1 MKHIAHVTK
10 RPVLAGLGDRDL
22 TPAEQL
28 LAVLTKGK
36 SLTRN

>member
-10 RPVLAGLGDRDL
+10 RPALAGIPGPGL

-28 LAVLTKGK
+28 LALLTKGK